1 MTTAAYVSSLTV
13 RIVFLC
19 PPRALRERVTAFRRY
34 LQDFISLPYKEH
46 RSCHTPVP
54 TVTITARCRKAKP
67 GSAASAHCSFLTSLA
82 LDPIEKK
89 PLNRFYPGTT
99 ILSLG
104 SYGCNLRC
112 PFCQNFSISQNGR
125 DAFQPVIAR
134 PEQIAAK
141 ALELKNRNNIGV
153 AFTYN
158 EPLLSWEFIRDTGE
172 LVHRNGQKNVVVT
185 NGNFSV
191 EIAKNLAGIVDAY
204 NIDLKGFTLIVPKE
218 NDSPEEM
225 EAIAQWIASLSPD
238 IPLHVSKFF
247 PRWNMVDRN
256 ETPAAR
262 VYRLADVA
270 RNYLKYVFT
279 GNC

>member
-1 MTTAAYVSSLTV
+1 M
-13 RIVFLC
+13 
-19 PPRALRERVTAFRRY
+19 
-34 LQDFISLPYKEH
+34 
-46 RSCHTPVP
+46 
-54 TVTITARCRKAKP
+54 ARCGVCFR
-67 GSAASAHCSFLTSLA
+67 HCSIEEGRLGFCGGRISRDGRVEAFNYGRITSLA

-89 PLNRFYPGTT
+89 PLARYFPGSM
-99 ILSLG
+99 ILSVG
-104 SYGCNLRC
+104 SFGCNLRC
-112 PFCQNFSISQNGR
+112 PFCQNFSISQYGR

-134 PEQIAAK
+134 PEQLAAK

-172 LVHRNGQKNVVVT
+172 LVHNNGQKNVVVT

-204 NIDLKGFTLIVPKE
+204 NIDLKGFTPEWYKRLGGDLEMVKAFISEACKTAHVELTTLIVPKE

-225 EAIAQWIASLSPD
+225 ETIAQWIAGLSPD

-262 VYRLADVA
+262 VYRLADAA
-270 RNYLKYVFT
+270 RKYLKYVYT